1 MFNAKAKYSR
11 LGSSLLTR
19 RLGHFS
25 SGEKRAR
32 DGCIRRLM
40 IVSTK
45 SFVDYSNEFSSSFA
59 NYLNFI
65 TPKRD

>member
-11 LGSSLLTR
+11 LDSSLLTR

-32 DGCIRRLM
+32 DGCIP
-40 IVSTK
+40 K
-45 SFVDYSNEFSSSFA
+45 VDDCVDE
-59 NYLNFI
+59 I
-65 TPKRD
+65 IC